1 MEDQPPSSFDGEGK
15 VDFFGLIATPSEIIK
30 NITATEARFEKRVYD
45 LRNTTLDEIYTNKEN
60 STKFDKV
67 DMFVGTPFS
76 VPSQNETS
84 KNSTDVSVK
93 DVEKTSLPTPRIE
106 SLSSDGLL
114 TIRFNKKMQ
123 VPKRY

>member
-1 MEDQPPSSFDGEGK
+1 
-15 VDFFGLIATPSEIIK
+15 
-30 NITATEARFEKRVYD
+30 

-67 DMFVGTPFS
+67 DMFVGTPFA